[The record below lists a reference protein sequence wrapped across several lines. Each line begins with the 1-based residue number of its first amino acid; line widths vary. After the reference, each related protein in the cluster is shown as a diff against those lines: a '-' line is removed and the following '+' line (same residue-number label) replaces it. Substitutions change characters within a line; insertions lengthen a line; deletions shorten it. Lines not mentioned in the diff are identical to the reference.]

1 MTRKEKK
8 KRNMMLI
15 VILVIVLEMLF
26 YLLAYLEGGI
36 HSLSS
41 QLMYIPIVIAGA
53 FLGLK
58 AGMISSLFAALLIGP
73 LMPYGTTLLFESEVF
88 FWLFRLFTFV
98 SAGVLSGYLFDHY
111 RLQKRMAKY
120 YTRNNQ
126 RSNVVKES

>member
-1 MTRKEKK
+1 MKYLRY
-8 KRNMMLI
+8 LL
-15 VILVIVLEMLF
+15 ILVIVLEMLF
-26 YLLAYLEGGI
+26 YLLTYLEGGI

-88 FWLFRLFTFV
+88 FWCIAWLSRLLKISCQGHIFIHSHA
-98 SAGVLSGYLFDHY
+98 SACRTCISDIGSS
-111 RLQKRMAKY
+111 A
-120 YTRNNQ
+120 
-126 RSNVVKES
+126 